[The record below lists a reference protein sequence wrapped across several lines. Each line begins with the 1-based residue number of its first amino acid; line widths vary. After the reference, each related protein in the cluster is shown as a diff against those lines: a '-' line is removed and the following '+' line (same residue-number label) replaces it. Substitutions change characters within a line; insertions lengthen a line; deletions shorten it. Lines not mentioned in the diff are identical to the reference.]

1 MPLYEKP
8 HRNHDKHLC
17 SLVAEGADLSEY
29 KELVRDPKYI
39 CRVCGRAA
47 ASEKNLCDPVPL

>member
-1 MPLYEKP
+1 LPLYEKP
-8 HRNHDKHLC
+8 HTNHEKHLC
-17 SLVAEGADLSEY
+17 TLVEEGVDLAEYRD
-29 KELVRDPKYI
+29 LVRGPRYL